1 MSLRSQPSKLTPNS
15 LSQLLNM
22 VDHLNVC
29 PGHPGEKFVGFL
41 RRKKGVLRSRNGDVT
56 ASLNNHAPVLLNGVS
71 YTETVRTTSCELLVH
86 GIKCCSCLNFRPTL
100 RSSYNRS
107 LSRQSGTIADI
118 RSHVNIRYMLTPEKA
133 MRMKKMKKR
142 TENAELEV
150 TKLRKKIQKIT
161 CECGESLD
169 NDLQQDLLSIM
180 AENTQCVKTAFPE
193 GSFRRLFW
201 EQQLDAAKVTD
212 ARQVR
217 WHPLLIQWCLNLKLM
232 SSATYH
238 ATRTAG
244 FIRLPSERTLRDY
257 THYFKSRPG
266 FQREVNEQLQK
277 ETSPNNLSE
286 QRKYCGIL
294 LDEMKIKE
302 NLVYDKFTGGVIG
315 FINLGNIND
324 ELLSFEQEFLSDQDH
339 RPIAN
344 HLLVLMVRGIFFK
357 LEFPLAHFGTK
368 GHLLILEQK
377 A

>member
-1 MSLRSQPSKLTPNS
+1 MKFPKGHACLRSQPSKLTPNS
-15 LSQLLNM
+15 LSQLLNI

-29 PGHPGEKFVGFL
+29 PGHPDEKFVGFL
-41 RRKKGVLRSRNGDVT
+41 RRKNGVLRSQNGDVM
-56 ASLNNHAPVLLNGVS
+56 ALQDNHAPVLLNGVS
-71 YTETVRTTSCELLVH
+71 YTDTVRTTSCELLFQ

-107 LSRQSGTIADI
+107 LSHQSGTIADI
-118 RSHVNIRYMLTPEKA
+118 RSHINIRYMLTPEKA

-150 TKLRKKIQKIT
+150 TKLCKK
-161 CECGESLD
+161 
-169 NDLQQDLLSIM
+169 
-180 AENTQCVKTAFPE
+180 
-193 GSFRRLFW
+193 
-201 EQQLDAAKVTD
+201 QLDAAKVTD

-217 WHPLLIQWCLNLKLM
+217 WHPLLIRWCLNLKLM
-232 SSATYH
+232 SNATYH
-238 ATRTAG
+238 TTRTAG
-244 FIRLPSERTLRDY
+244 FIRLPSERTFRDY

-315 FINLGNIND
+315 FINLGNI
-324 ELLSFEQEFLSDQDH
+324 
-339 RPIAN
+339 
-344 HLLVLMVRGIFFK
+344 
-357 LEFPLAHFGTK
+357 
-368 GHLLILEQK
+368 
-377 A
+377 